1 MSIRSQM
8 WSLAAVWLLAGCGA
22 GDRSARE
29 LGPGI
34 TYHKVHLLEGPWWIH
49 VVEVDL
55 PRAWQ
60 QGVRL
65 RAVSAPSDKGGVE
78 RTSAL
83 AKGALA
89 AVNGDFFYT
98 SETSHTAGLQ
108 ISAGALLQAPQRRSA
123 FAITAS
129 GKPLIAAFQMEMG
142 IATAAGRVLPVQG
155 FNRTPREGELS
166 LYNFHAQSWQDSVH
180 AALGFQLQSLG
191 GRSIINDTLAM
202 RVLQLRRRAWPLV
215 LEPGQWLLAAGSA
228 YAGEEIVPGD
238 TVQLFCR
245 LLPARERLLEALGG
259 GPRILRD
266 GRISIEYEEERLSRS
281 FAEERHP
288 RTAVGYSQNGQ
299 VLFLVVVDGRQPGY
313 SVGMT
318 LGELADFMRMRLAD
332 FSMAHENAY
341 QALNLDGGGSTTMV
355 VEDEIVNSPSD
366 QTGERPVA
374 NVLLIEG
381 L

>member
-8 WSLAAVWLLAGCGA
+8 WGLAVVWLLAGCGA

-55 PRAWQ
+55 PRAWE

-123 FAITAS
+123 FAVTAS

-142 IATAAGRVLPVQG
+142 IATEAGRVLPVQG
-155 FNRTPREGELS
+155 FNRTPREDELS

-180 AALGFQLQSLG
+180 ATLGFQLQSLG
-191 GRSIINDTLAM
+191 GQSIINDTLAT

-228 YAGEEIVPGD
+228 YVGEEIVPGD

-318 LGELADFMRMRLAD
+318 LGELADFMRTRLAD
-332 FSMAHENAY
+332 FSAAHENAY

-355 VEDEIVNSPSD
+355 VEDEVVNSPSD

-381 L
+381 P

>member
-78 RTSAL
+78 RTSVL
-83 AKGALA
+83 AEGALA

-108 ISAGALLQAPQRRSA
+108 ISAGALLQSPQRRSA

-166 LYNFHAQSWQDSVH
+166 LYNFHAKSWQDSVH